1 MYDTTIGLTKLLN
14 KCSSFS
20 FRRSSSWSTGTNQLL
35 LHVAHEGAS
44 ARAENLLNGQ
54 AGSGEGKAAVKI
66 LLGLE
71 CAALCTIKVCIH
83 IFKPLVFL
91 ACFSFVLAYCM

>member
-1 MYDTTIGLTKLLN
+1 MYDTTSGLAKLLN

-20 FRRSSSWSTGTNQLL
+20 FRRSCSWSTGTDQLL

-44 ARAENLLNGQ
+44 ARAENRLNGQ
-54 AGSGEGKAAVKI
+54 AGSGEGKGTVKI

-71 CAALCTIKVCIH
+71 CAAVLCTIKVFIH
-83 IFKPLVFL
+83 IFKQLVCLYF
-91 ACFSFVLAYCM
+91 